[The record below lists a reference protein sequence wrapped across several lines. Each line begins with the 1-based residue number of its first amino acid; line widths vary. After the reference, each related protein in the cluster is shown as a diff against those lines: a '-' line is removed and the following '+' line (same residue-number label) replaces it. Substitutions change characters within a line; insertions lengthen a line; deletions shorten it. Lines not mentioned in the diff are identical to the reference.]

1 MSLCLPNNEISQMQC
16 EQSEKKKTPWVT
28 GSTESYFRRIGYQ
41 ELEGILQ
48 MGDELC
54 KIKLP

>member
-1 MSLCLPNNEISQMQC
+1 MSLGLPNNEISQMQC
-16 EQSEKKKTPWVT
+16 EQSGKKPWVT

-41 ELEGILQ
+41 ELEGLLQ

-54 KIKLP
+54 KIKLS